1 VRLRALGIDPGSRLT
16 GWGVVERSGGTFR
29 SLASGV
35 IKLGARD
42 ALADRLAR
50 LHAEC
55 LALVV
60 AWKPD
65 AVVLERNFVAHNV
78 QSAFRIGEVRG
89 VVLSAAATH
98 GHAVHE
104 YAPAAVKLAAVGHGG
119 ADKQTVTRG
128 VTALL
133 RLATAPSTDAAD
145 ALAIALC
152 HLQQAPLLAA
162 MARAERTP
170 VRAR

>member
-1 VRLRALGIDPGSRLT
+1 MRALGIDPGSRLT

-29 SLASGV
+29 GVASGV
-35 IKLGARD
+35 IRLGARD

-55 LALVV
+55 LALVA

-104 YAPAAVKLAAVGHGG
+104 YAPAAVKLAAVGHGA
-119 ADKQTVTRG
+119 ADKQTVMRG

-133 RLATAPSTDAAD
+133 RLAATPSSDAAD

-162 MARAERTP
+162 MARAARTP